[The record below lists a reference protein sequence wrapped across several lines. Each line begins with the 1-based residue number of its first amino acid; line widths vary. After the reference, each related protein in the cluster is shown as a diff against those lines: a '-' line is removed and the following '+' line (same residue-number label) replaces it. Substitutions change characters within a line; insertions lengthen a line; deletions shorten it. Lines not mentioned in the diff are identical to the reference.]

1 VEPTN
6 RATDGSY
13 DTLFRVPV
21 TMIDEEGRRWPLTY
35 EGVTCRG
42 QRHFRFTHGWRKFV
56 SCRCIDVGE
65 WPVTCMLSLLV
76 ACPPEVDA
84 CMHMHC
90 VQASFIRARAC
101 LAPICVH
108 VRAYPSSCPQHSI
121 MLHDALAATSNQ
133 ARPSSHQWLCYITC

>member
-1 VEPTN
+1 MEPSH

-21 TMIDEEGRRWPLTY
+21 MMIDEEGRRWPLTY

-65 WPVTCMLSLLV
+65 W
-76 ACPPEVDA
+76 
-84 CMHMHC
+84 
-90 VQASFIRARAC
+90 RRAC
-101 LAPICVH
+101 TCRHRPVVLSDLAWC
-108 VRAYPSSCPQHSI
+108 CLTC
-121 MLHDALAATSNQ
+121 LHLQ
-133 ARPSSHQWLCYITC
+133 AQACGAV